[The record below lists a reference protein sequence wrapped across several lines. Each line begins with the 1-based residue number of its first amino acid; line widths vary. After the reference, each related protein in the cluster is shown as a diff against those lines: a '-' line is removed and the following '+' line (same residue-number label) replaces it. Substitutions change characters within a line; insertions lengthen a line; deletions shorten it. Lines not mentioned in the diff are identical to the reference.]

1 MKNPSLRLGFALLA
15 SGGPVAFPLAQM
27 GYAPLERLAVI
38 LILPSAGLL
47 LAITGYPEWRG
58 HSVGR
63 AIRSGLVAGAVATVA
78 LEAVRYTGFRLG
90 FMPGNLPELMGVL
103 LLNRFALGPS
113 AASTAAGFAYHYWNG
128 AAFGAIFATLFL
140 GRPRWWSILYGVAI
154 GFGFLVSP
162 VVQSLGVGL
171 LGKDFGWHFAAT
183 VLTAH
188 AAYGATLGAL
198 SGVRRERS
206 RKLRAEPLEIF
217 RPVNVEPCG
226 AQFHGEPA
234 ILERPYGI
242 AESGACGPSNA
253 FEHGRGCPAA

>member
-1 MKNPSLRLGFALLA
+1 MKYVSLRLGLALLA

-27 GYAPLERLAVI
+27 GYAPLQRLAMV

-47 LAITGYPEWRG
+47 LAITGYLEWRG

-63 AIRSGLVAGAVATVA
+63 AVRSGLIAGAVATVA

-113 AASTAAGFAYHYWNG
+113 AASSVAGFAYHYWNG
-128 AAFGAIFATLFL
+128 AAFGAIFAALFI
-140 GRPRWWSILYGVAI
+140 GRPRWWAIPYGVAI
-154 GFGFLVSP
+154 GLGFLASP

-171 LGKDFGWHFAAT
+171 FGKDFGWHFAAT

-188 AAYGATLGAL
+188 AAYGVALGAL
-198 SGVRRERS
+198 AGRRGRS
-206 RKLRAEPLEIF
+206 RHVIARRA
-217 RPVNVEPCG
+217 
-226 AQFHGEPA
+226 A
-234 ILERPYGI
+234 
-242 AESGACGPSNA
+242 
-253 FEHGRGCPAA
+253 